1 MKFCSECFADVEL
14 KRLVDSIEN
23 KGVCDVFGKES
34 EHIYDTSK
42 HDTLKEYFE
51 ELLNVYT
58 SISAIN
64 PDIIKAKPMT
74 LSEDLTSRGWGIFN
88 LACNPQSIYNIIKS
102 VCVEKYEESPE
113 IFDGPVVIQ
122 ELYNDNYRQTHAL
135 LHDSTWDDFANS
147 LKYQNRFH
155 SNYLNTSVLT
165 KACYSSLKKYP
176 KGSLFYR
183 GRISD
188 VSGFEKEKM
197 GAPTNEQSSGGRANP
212 SGIRCL
218 YLASDVETTIH
229 EVRAGILDYI
239 TIGTFELKEDIT
251 IVDFSKFSNISPFK
265 FSINGD
271 LVEYILNKPHFEKFN
286 TEMGRA
292 VRKTDSKLDYLPTQ
306 YICNFIKSLSLNFP
320 QFTGKIMGVEYNST
334 LSQNGFNLAVFEPD
348 VFDCI
353 DTQIHL
359 VQSLT
364 YTTDKI

>member
-23 KGVCDVFGKES
+23 EGVCDVFGKES
-34 EHIYDTSK
+34 THIYDTSK
-42 HDTLKEYFE
+42 HDKLKEYFE
-51 ELLNVYT
+51 DLLNVYT
-58 SISAIN
+58 SASAI
-64 PDIIKAKPMT
+64 DIDITKAKPTT
-74 LSEDLTSRGWGIFN
+74 LGEDLINRNWGIFDS
-88 LACNPQSIYNIIKS
+88 ACNSQNIYDIIKS
-102 VCVEKYEESPE
+102 VCLEKYEESPE
-113 IFDGPVVIQ
+113 IFDAPVVIQ
-122 ELYNDNYRQTHAL
+122 ELYNDNYRRTHTL
-135 LHDSTWDDFANS
+135 LRDSTWDDFANS

-155 SNYLNTSVLT
+155 SNYLNTSVLI
-165 KACYSSLKKYP
+165 KACHSSLKKYP

-188 VSGFEKEKM
+188 ASGFEKEEM
-197 GAPTNEQSSGGRANP
+197 GAPSNDQSSGGRANP

-286 TEMGRA
+286 AEMGRA

-306 YICNFIKSLSLNFP
+306 YICDFIKSLSLNFS
-320 QFTGKIMGVEYNST
+320 QFTDKIMGVEYNST

-348 VFDCI
+348 IFDCI

-364 YTTDKI
+364 YTTDKV